1 MATLMLENS
10 ADIRFIQA
18 MLGHVELSTTEIY
31 TQVSIKKLKEVHT
44 LTHPA
49 RAACSKRISELVEPK
64 STIKDLFNA
73 LDSEEQEDFEGEE
86 EL

>member
-1 MATLMLENS
+1 LTRIPAGPQNG

-49 RAACSKRISELVEPK
+49 KATRTKTKTIVEEPAP
-64 STIKDLFNA
+64 TEEDLFTTLA
-73 LDSEEQEDFEGEE
+73 AEKEE
-86 EL
+86 EE